1 MKGDRKFA
9 PLFEVIQID
18 ACAEGEDEWT
28 WNNQYKLFQFR
39 TESLDVKR
47 VFLRRFRKF
56 LAEGVT
62 TISGIREYA
71 DLGRGWY
78 YVDGD
83 WSMLELKKRCNDE
96 PVYACIR
103 LTPS

>member
-47 VFLRRFRKF
+47 VFLRRLRKF
-56 LAEGVT
+56 LAEGVA

-71 DLGRGWY
+71 DLGIGWY

-83 WSMLELKKRCNDE
+83 WNMLELKKRCNDE

>member
-9 PLFEVIQID
+9 PLFEVVQID
-18 ACAEGEDEWT
+18 AWAEGEDGWT

-47 VFLRRFRKF
+47 VFLRRLRNF
-56 LAEGVT
+56 LAEGVP